1 MWESGCEALLPAPH
15 SSTQVQTIT
24 SQLYN
29 VKLFFQRRVLAVSPG
44 CWTWRDPA
52 GRLLLSPGP
61 GRGEEDWQVA
71 ATSLHPAQQLGLAVR
86 GGAEFGLGIYVTGV
100 APHSPAAR
108 LGLHVIFRYVKS
120 SLEQYKILPGW
131 HVPASWSTSHP

>member
-1 MWESGCEALLPAPH
+1 M
-15 SSTQVQTIT
+15 
-24 SQLYN
+24 
-29 VKLFFQRRVLAVSPG
+29 LAVSPG

-71 ATSLHPAQQLGLAVR
+71 ATPLHPAHQLGLAVR

-108 LGLHVIFRYVKS
+108 LGLHVIYRYVRRSSNAKS
-120 SLEQYKILPGW
+120 NAYTFVLAVDTSEHLFGHTNVAAALAFIILVVLGSLHRLDVMAY
-131 HVPASWSTSHP
+131 